1 MGLSYK
7 ALYENI
13 ASNEKSFGLNNVAS
27 TLNEAAKEFK
37 QALLNARALQQQQG
51 KKIKEVSCHLTH
63 IMIVNHD
70 SVYDCSEL

>member
-13 ASNEKSFGLNNVAS
+13 ATNEKAFGLNNVAS

-37 QALLNARALQQQQG
+37 LALQNAKSLQQQYG
-51 KKIKEVSCHLTH
+51 KKIKEVYFKFYPK
-63 IMIVNHD
+63 VNFANIHNR
-70 SVYDCSEL
+70 SKL